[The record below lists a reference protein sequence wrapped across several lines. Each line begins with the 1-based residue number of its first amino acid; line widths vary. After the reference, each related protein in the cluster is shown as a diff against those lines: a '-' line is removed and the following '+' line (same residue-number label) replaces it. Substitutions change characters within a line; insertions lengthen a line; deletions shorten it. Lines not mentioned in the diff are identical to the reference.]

1 LLQSIKSRLV
11 LTACALCL
19 TGFAAGAAEDPWVE
33 KATGNWGGARAALQN
48 RGIEFNLAY
57 IGETLSI
64 LRGGVRQ
71 GSSFE
76 GRFEAH
82 VDTDLEKLIGW
93 RGAKTHVRGFQIH
106 KGRYNAADLVQS
118 LADPSNID
126 AEPTTRLFSAWIAQ
140 EFGKAGSIAVGQ
152 LAADDEYLVGRT
164 AGGLI
169 NGTFGWAAI
178 VAANMPGGGPA
189 YPLTAPGVRLKLN
202 PTEEFSILAAALA
215 GHVGGKDCNDLNSQ
229 VCNKHGGDFGW
240 YGGTLWVGSV
250 DYEVNREKDAKGL
263 AFALRLGGWYHTGN
277 KFADQ
282 RYGVAADGSV
292 IQSAGPIVQKF
303 YHGYDWGLFGVLD
316 QMLWRSGERSVSV
329 FTRGGY
335 APSDHNIVN
344 WYVDGGIGFKGLFAG
359 RADDTLTFGIAH
371 SRISKHAAAADRD
384 SIEFSG
390 VPIPI
395 RSAETV
401 YEASYIYQITPWWS
415 LQPDIQYIVRP
426 GGGAPHPDNSSRRI
440 GDTLIVGARTT
451 ITF

>member
-1 LLQSIKSRLV
+1 MKSRFV
-11 LTACALCL
+11 LAAVALCL
-19 TGFAAGAAEDPWVE
+19 SGIGASAADDPWAE
-33 KATGNWGGARAALQN
+33 KATGNWGGARDTLKK
-48 RGIEFNLAY
+48 RGLEYNLIY

-71 GSSFE
+71 ATSYE
-76 GRFEAH
+76 GRLDGS
-82 VDTDLEKLIGW
+82 VDADLEKLVGW
-93 RGAKTHVRGFQIH
+93 TGGKAQLRGFQIH

-126 AEPTTRLFSAWIAQ
+126 AVPTTRLFTAWIEQ
-140 EFGKAGSIAVGQ
+140 EFGKAGSIAAGQ
-152 LAADDEYLVGRT
+152 LAADDYYLTGRT

-169 NGTFGWAAI
+169 NGTFGWATI
-178 VAANMPGGGPA
+178 VGANMPGGGPA

-202 PTEEFSILAAALA
+202 PTEEISISAAALA
-215 GHVGGKDCNDLNSQ
+215 GHVGGKDCNDLNAQ
-229 VCNKHGGDFGW
+229 ICNKHGGDFGW
-240 YGGTLWVGSV
+240 YGGTLWAFGA
-250 DYEVNREKDAKGL
+250 DYEVNREKDSKGL
-263 AFALRLGGWYHTGN
+263 AAAYKIGGWYHTGN

-282 RYGVAADGSV
+282 RYGVAADGSI

-303 YHGYDWGLFGVLD
+303 YHGYDWGLYGVID

-329 FTRGGY
+329 FTRGGF
-335 APSDHNIVN
+335 APADRNVVS

-359 RADDTLTFGIAH
+359 RGDDTLTFGIAH
-371 SRISKHAAAADRD
+371 SKISKHAAAADRD

-401 YEASYIYQITPWWS
+401 YEASYIYQITPFWS

-426 GGGAPHPDNSSRRI
+426 GGGAQHPDNSSRPI
-440 GDTLIVGARTT
+440 GNALIVGARST
-451 ITF
+451 ISF